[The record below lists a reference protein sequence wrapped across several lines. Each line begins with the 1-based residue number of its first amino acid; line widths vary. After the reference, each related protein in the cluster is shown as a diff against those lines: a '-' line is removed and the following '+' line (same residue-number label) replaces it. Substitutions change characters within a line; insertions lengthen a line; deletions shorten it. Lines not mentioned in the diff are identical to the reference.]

1 MTKRTF
7 IPLLWLLINVIAPHT
22 SISASEAELD
32 LQTIIAGIKH
42 YDATIHS
49 GIGNITFQGRM
60 EQGKKETYKV
70 TFDGVTYEEAQVRVD
85 FPIGDISTEIW
96 DGERHWE
103 VRRAKKLLFQVNLS
117 AEDYKNLKKAKPKLP
132 LPVKEQLKTHK
143 ISISDDYR
151 FEPDETDTYYMVI
164 DNATEHFYY
173 IRYTEEQLEFYS
185 TTPVYGVRP
194 QCIISPELDP
204 RFWMTY
210 GVMNSNA
217 YLITPLWKLLET
229 HKSKILQTEKIN
241 GKDTYRIKVTY
252 PYTESITLWISP
264 EQGFR
269 LVKLQK
275 ITKQSNFI
283 EENPDPKV
291 VSYLTERI
299 LHYKEY
305 KPEMWF
311 PEKIE
316 QTNYP
321 LLATEPQKRG
331 EYLMKTT
338 LQVSNFKINED
349 VTASFQLDIPEHTLI
364 NDYGTAKERT
374 FRDLI
379 NPKQ

>member
-1 MTKRTF
+1 MRKRNS
-7 IPLLWLLINVIAPHT
+7 IPLLWVVLCLITSHT
-22 SISASEAELD
+22 SISVSETELD

-42 YDATIHS
+42 FDAAIPS
-49 GIGNITFQGRM
+49 GKGKIAFHGRLM
-60 EQGKKETYKV
+60 QGKKETYGFA
-70 TFDGVTYEEAQVRVD
+70 FDGVTFEEAQVRVD
-85 FPIGDISTEIW
+85 FPIGAISTEIW

-103 VRRAKKLLFQVNLS
+103 VRRAKNLLFRVNLS

-151 FEPDETDTYYMVI
+151 FEPDETDIYYMVI
-164 DNATEHFYY
+164 DNATGHFYY
-173 IRYTEEQLEFYS
+173 IRYAEEQLEFYS
-185 TTPVYGVRP
+185 TVPVYGVRP

-229 HKSKILQTEKIN
+229 HESEILQTEKFN
-241 GKDTYRIKVTY
+241 GKDTYRICVKY
-252 PYTESITLWISP
+252 PYSEKFTLWISP

-269 LVKLQK
+269 LVKLQIIK
-275 ITKQSNFI
+275 KRSNFI

-305 KPEMWF
+305 KPDMWF

-331 EYLMKTT
+331 EYLLRTT
-338 LQVSNFKINED
+338 LQVSDFKINAD
-349 VTASFQLDIPEHTLI
+349 VSASFQLDIPDDTLI
-364 NDYGTAKERT
+364 NDYGTAKERS
-374 FRDLI
+374 FKDLK